1 MRGMFNSTA
10 PRPTQ
15 KGSAGY
21 DNARENIDP
30 KIITR
35 VILAKTLYGQITLA
49 AQPNI
54 TSLGTLTTLNI
65 VSGGKIGIGTTSP
78 TYDIGFDNSS
88 NHKIMNETTTNIVAG
103 KELEIRS
110 GTAGNTSG
118 TPAFVDLVTG
128 TKNWIGMAAAP
139 NGNVYACVNNGS
151 IWMQTGGVGA
161 FVDLGTGNKNW
172 FGMTAAP
179 NGNVY
184 ASVYGGSI
192 WMQTGGV
199 GAFVD
204 LVTGNKNWRGMA
216 AAPNGNVYACV
227 NGGSIWMQTGGVG
240 AFVDLVTGTKN
251 WRGMAAAPNGD
262 VYASVYNGG
271 SIWMQ
276 TGGVGAF
283 VDLVTENKNWY
294 GMAAA
299 PNGNVYACVYGGS
312 IWMQAGTLGTINL
325 SGGNL
330 ILSSG
335 KGKGTGV
342 SNVSI
347 FTGTTLASG
356 YTMQTLS
363 EKITVIGNG
372 NMGIGTTTPNE
383 KLQVVGNISTN
394 GNVELAT
401 ISVAAV
407 PGIDA
412 VIVTAA
418 LTALGSQGS
427 MTFSKGILTAQT
439 PAT

>member
-1 MRGMFNSTA
+1 MVMAGRPRSMENMFNAKIPVGKTK
-10 PRPTQ
+10 Q
-15 KGSAGY
+15 GDAGF
-21 DNARENIDP
+21 DNIRDNIDP

-54 TSLGTLTTLNI
+54 TSLGTLTGLNI
-65 VSGGKIGIGTTSP
+65 VSGGKIGMGTTSP
-78 TYDIGFDNSS
+78 TYDIGFDNVST
-88 NHKIMNETTTNIVAG
+88 HKIMNETTTNIVAG
-103 KELEIRS
+103 KSLELRAGSTINTGTSS
-110 GTAGNTSG
+110 G
-118 TPAFVDLVTG
+118 FVDLV
-128 TKNWIGMAAAP
+128 A
-139 NGNVYACVNNGS
+139 
-151 IWMQTGGVGA
+151 
-161 FVDLGTGNKNW
+161 GNK
-172 FGMTAAP
+172 
-179 NGNVY
+179 
-184 ASVYGGSI
+184 S
-192 WMQTGGV
+192 
-199 GAFVD
+199 
-204 LVTGNKNWRGMA
+204 WR
-216 AAPNGNVYACV
+216 
-227 NGGSIWMQTGGVG
+227 
-240 AFVDLVTGTKN
+240 
-251 WRGMAAAPNGD
+251 
-262 VYASVYNGG
+262 
-271 SIWMQ
+271 
-276 TGGVGAF
+276 
-283 VDLVTENKNWY
+283 

-312 IWMQAGTLGTINL
+312 IWMQTGGVGAFVDLVAGDKNWNSMAAAPNGDVYACVYGGSIWMQTGTLGTINL

-418 LTALGSQGS
+418 ITGGGAQGS